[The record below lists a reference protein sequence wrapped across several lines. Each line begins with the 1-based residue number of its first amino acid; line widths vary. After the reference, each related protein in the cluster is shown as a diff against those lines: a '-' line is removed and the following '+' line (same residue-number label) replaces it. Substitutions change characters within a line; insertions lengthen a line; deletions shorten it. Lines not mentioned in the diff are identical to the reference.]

1 MSRSEHVDTGGMRY
15 AKLTLGVLLAI
26 AGLVFTVGTV
36 MGSVW
41 YVQACRGPEVFV
53 RYVCT
58 GKGAQE
64 LLRFGAAAISLDLGA
79 FMTLRFRD
87 RPWWRRR
94 VPVL

>member
-1 MSRSEHVDTGGMRY
+1 MRY

-26 AGLVFTVGTV
+26 AGLFFTVGTV
-36 MGSVW
+36 MGFVL

-64 LLRFGAAAISLDLGA
+64 LLRFGAAAVALDVGA
-79 FMTLRFRD
+79 FVSLRLRD
-87 RPWWRRR
+87 RPWSRWRP
-94 VPVL
+94 PVI